1 MTHRH
6 EATPDETAQAYG
18 RHSHTHAPGPSALE
32 LLDRLARAGYALR
45 LAWPTNTPT
54 TEYSDEYPTA
64 ELPVIPTFDTPPTLF
79 RAHRPDLGSAN
90 HGTIREDRCVLMG
103 HMDEAAQAFSAAA
116 ELVPVQYAAGIEQE
130 LEGVQQYILQAG
142 GQLGE
147 ELRQHTASI
156 ADQARQTT
164 SLLALL
170 KQKLEEAA
178 IRAQQ
183 GAG

>member
-1 MTHRH
+1 
-6 EATPDETAQAYG
+6 
-18 RHSHTHAPGPSALE
+18 
-32 LLDRLARAGYALR
+32 
-45 LAWPTNTPT
+45 
-54 TEYSDEYPTA
+54 
-64 ELPVIPTFDTPPTLF
+64 
-79 RAHRPDLGSAN
+79 
-90 HGTIREDRCVLMG
+90 
-103 HMDEAAQAFSAAA
+103 MDEAAQAFSAAA